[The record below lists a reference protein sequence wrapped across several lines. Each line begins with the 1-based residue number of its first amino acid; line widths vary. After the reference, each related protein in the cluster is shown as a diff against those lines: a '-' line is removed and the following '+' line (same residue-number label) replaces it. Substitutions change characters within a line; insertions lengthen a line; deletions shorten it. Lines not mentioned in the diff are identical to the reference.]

1 MTEKL
6 SIRSVIYKLLAARKK
21 CYRFFAKKRKA
32 WSIIQKKKIILC
44 LKFYCSSLFTN
55 DSAILC
61 FFFPPNLP
69 ILLTALVWP
78 VLGQKKCVSFA
89 TMIPIYYYDQNT
101 RNIQSEL
108 VVLFTLFNTSIVNS
122 FDIIGQNYVVW
133 RHLDARIYLTNKITQ
148 VYVNDRDYI
157 GIF

>member
-69 ILLTALVWP
+69 TLLTALVWP

-108 VVLFTLFNTSIVNS
+108 VVLFTLFNHRSKLSLTCGMTSSGCKNL
-122 FDIIGQNYVVW
+122 FDKQ
-133 RHLDARIYLTNKITQ
+133 
-148 VYVNDRDYI
+148 DYSSLRQW
-157 GIF
+157 